1 MAQDEN
7 VEHSSALQL
16 QGTEANQEQIG
27 EIFWTIARQH
37 PRSDWAH
44 VDFWSKPLCE
54 CAYTAQL
61 PLTIGRGTLM
71 FGTIDN
77 QANARL
83 SHCDSSLREKHNK
96 LFSNRLCFQ
105 SGAGINSLT
114 ELLRTRVN
122 VNVKSSRART
132 TALIALDSRWSTS
145 TLAGLD
151 WAEIL
156 PAFRGCYDQV
166 IGHYHINQRGFHHWK
181 NWMKEGPFNASS
193 FERFFT
199 SAASQCDAVVITSQS
214 LIENDMHLPA
224 RASTESLVGELM
236 QRFSQVLFDDEIT
249 RDVVPTG
256 QANCEPKQ
264 PRIYALG
271 SAGASRTYPAVE
283 LAGLLRQ
290 REVTFSSFGK
300 PVRRALE

>member
-1 MAQDEN
+1 MDSITRRSLLGSLALGSIYTN

-16 QGTEANQEQIG
+16 QGTEANKEQTG

-54 CAYTAQL
+54 GAYAAQL

-77 QANARL
+77 QACAGL
-83 SHCDSSLREKHNK
+83 SHFNSSLREKHNK

-105 SGAGINSLT
+105 SGAGINSLI

-122 VNVKSSRART
+122 VNVKPSRART
-132 TALIALDSRWSTS
+132 TALIALDSRWSTR
-145 TLAGLD
+145 AGLD

-181 NWMKEGPFNASS
+181 NWMKEGPFRLFQFRAIFHQRCFTMRCCRFYKPKSYRKRYAS
-193 FERFFT
+193 
-199 SAASQCDAVVITSQS
+199 
-214 LIENDMHLPA
+214 
-224 RASTESLVGELM
+224 
-236 QRFSQVLFDDEIT
+236 
-249 RDVVPTG
+249 
-256 QANCEPKQ
+256 
-264 PRIYALG
+264 PRSGID
-271 SAGASRTYPAVE
+271 R
-283 LAGLLRQ
+283 
-290 REVTFSSFGK
+290 K
-300 PVRRALE
+300 PRW